1 MLALGL
7 PDSRPQW
14 LADFAGSLGADVDTY
29 ACPLLGGDTVKTTG
43 PLFVSITAFGTLPR
57 GTMVH
62 RSGAKEGDLIM
73 VTGTIG
79 DAALGLQI
87 QRGTVPA
94 EWKPDRKASDYLV
107 SRYWVPQPRS
117 ALAAAVRTHAS
128 AAMDVSDGLAGDLA
142 KLCRVS
148 GMSADVEVSNVPLS
162 PAAQSALRDA
172 PALLATI
179 LGGGDDYEILC
190 TVPPDQADAFR
201 AAAATARVAVTPIGR
216 IIAGKAVPRFR
227 DENGR
232 DIEVGQGAFSHF

>member
-1 MLALGL
+1 L
-7 PDSRPQW
+7 PDSHPQW
-14 LADFAGSLGADVDTY
+14 LEAFADALGDDAKRY

-57 GTMVH
+57 STMVQ
-62 RSGAKEGDLIM
+62 RSGAKAGDVIM
-73 VTGTIG
+73 VSGTIG
-79 DAALGLQI
+79 DAALGLQR
-87 QRGTVPA
+87 QRGMAPP

-107 SRYWVPQPRS
+107 SRYWVPQPRT
-117 ALAAAVRTHAS
+117 ALATAVRTHAS

-148 GMSADVEVSNVPLS
+148 GVSAEVEVATVPLS

-179 LGGGDDYEILC
+179 LSGGDDYEIVC
-190 TVPPDQADAFR
+190 TVPPKKAEAFR
-201 AAAATARVAVTPIGR
+201 AAAASAKVAVAPIGR
-216 IIAGKAVPRFR
+216 IVAGTAPPRFR

-232 DIEVGQGAFSHF
+232 DAEVGQGSFSHF